1 MKKGFSI
8 AELLIVIAIML
19 IFAGLFFASFSSRK
33 SKTTLDLTARQ
44 IVSFLREA
52 QSRSIAQEKDYT
64 WGVVFKNNTSSP
76 SFYGVFYNSTSTMVK
91 TNNLPAGIEFG
102 SSTIPL
108 GGSLVITFSKI
119 TGIPST
125 STVIYL
131 YSNQPQFK
139 ASSSISI
146 NISGAIDF
154 SN

>member
-1 MKKGFSI
+1 
-8 AELLIVIAIML
+8 
-19 IFAGLFFASFSSRK
+19 
-33 SKTTLDLTARQ
+33 
-44 IVSFLREA
+44 
-52 QSRSIAQEKDYT
+52 
-64 WGVVFKNNTSSP
+64 
-76 SFYGVFYNSTSTMVK
+76 
-91 TNNLPAGIEFG
+91 
-102 SSTIPL
+102 L

-146 NISGAIDF
+146 SISGAIDF